1 MICHGNEKGQ
11 WFDRDKKIAWQS
23 EDFMADLGVVETL
36 NNKPKI
42 ILIATGH
49 AGQPNYF
56 STRLFHIHTKLA
68 VILYSHKNAVFFIIW
83 ILIC

>member
-1 MICHGNEKGQ
+1 MICHGNDKGQ

-56 STRLFHIHTKLA
+56 STRLFHIQ
-68 VILYSHKNAVFFIIW
+68 SW
-83 ILIC
+83 Q